1 MEKENKKGL
10 SYPRVAVGDL
20 PIFVSVGTV
29 SERGEIRRC
38 RTEAFRHD
46 RPFCMNGSSAFTLIE
61 LLVVVL
67 IIGILAAV
75 ALPQYQKAVW
85 KSRNAQLKT
94 LVSSVGKAQQAYR
107 MSNGNF
113 TNRFDELSIDLPLTV
128 SDGSKCGM
136 VAHDDLGRKGD
147 NFEVQLRVNPPI
159 MAWWT
164 DGPYKCAGFAYT
176 EDGAMWCVE
185 RAVYF
190 TGTSG
195 SFCKKIEKAKLDT
208 ATTVKYNSV
217 ASYFYTLPN

>member
-1 MEKENKKGL
+1 MERNKN
-10 SYPRVAVGDL
+10 VGQAMPDNASQEACILMLLTTKSVKPCQAEPDL
-20 PIFVSVGTV
+20 RRKQ
-29 SERGEIRRC
+29 RG
-38 RTEAFRHD
+38 
-46 RPFCMNGSSAFTLIE
+46 GFTLIE